1 MKSSIFNTVSI
12 LVIGMVVLSSCEDVV
27 DVDLS
32 DGSPQFAVDAFITD
46 NKNPEIKLSLT
57 QDYFDDSGADYLED
71 ALVFISDGINPDY
84 EFTFEDG
91 AYRYPSIINL
101 EEGVEYKL
109 SIISGDNTYEA
120 VSSVNPVPSIDSIG
134 VEFQEGVFG
143 FEAGYF
149 AEFFARDIA
158 DREDFYWARYSR
170 NDTLQNN
177 PSDLIISQDASFSG
191 NGADG
196 LIFIPPIRQG
206 INDFSRIYQS
216 EEFIHVELWSIDE
229 TVFNYLAQVAEQTGI
244 GGPLAIISAPTYN
257 VLSNI
262 TLISGPSEQ
271 DPVGIFSVSKVST
284 IDYTFE

>member
-12 LVIGMVVLSSCEDVV
+12 LVIGMIVLSSCEDVV

-177 PSDLIISQDASFSG
+177 PSNCLDKQTIKAKHD
-191 NGADG
+191 

-229 TVFNYLAQVAEQTGI
+229 TVFNYLAQVVEQTGI